1 MSKIGFNKKLQ
12 KSCAYCVH
20 SIALEFSDEIACKKR
35 GVMPSRDYCHSYK
48 YDPLKRVP
56 QKAKISDNYSPEDF
70 KL

>member
-1 MSKIGFNKKLQ
+1 MSKIGFNKDLP

-20 SIALEFSDEIACKKR
+20 GKLLEYTNETICKKH
-35 GVMPSRDYCHSYK
+35 GVMAERDYCHSYK

-56 QKAKISDNYSPEDF
+56 QKVKISDNYSAEDF

>member
-1 MSKIGFNKKLQ
+1 MSKVGFNKNLQ

-20 SIALEFSDEIACKKR
+20 SKQLELTNETICKKR
-35 GVMPSRDYCHSYK
+35 GVMSKRDYCRSYK

-56 QKAKISDNYSPEDF
+56 QKTKIADNYTADDF